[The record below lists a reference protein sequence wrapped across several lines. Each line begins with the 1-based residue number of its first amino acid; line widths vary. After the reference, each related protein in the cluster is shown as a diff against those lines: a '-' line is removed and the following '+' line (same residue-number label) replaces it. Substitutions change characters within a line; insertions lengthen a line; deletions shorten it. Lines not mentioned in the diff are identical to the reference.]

1 MIAAAHAQPP
11 VDSVKAL
18 VLAVAVHLVALL
30 MLTLN
35 FNWSSSVAPSPANVI
50 KAVVVTEVPA
60 KRQAAPPAPPKED
73 DSAKRKQEEARRQ
86 ADALRKKKAAEKK
99 AAEKKAEIAR
109 QQAAERKRKAAAEAR
124 HQQAQKLL
132 QQQLAAEEAERER
145 AGRLTAA
152 QSRAAEFMA
161 RIGNRISSKW
171 RRPPGS
177 PKDAFAVV
185 RVRVTATGRILS
197 VQVVRSSGDPLFD
210 RSIENAV
217 YLAEPLPMPTDP
229 DVAELLR
236 EFNIDTEK
244 L

>member
-18 VLAVAVHLVALL
+18 VLAAAVHLAALL
-30 MLTLN
+30 MLVLN
-35 FNWSSSVAPSPANVI
+35 FNWSSSVAPAQVNVI
-50 KAVVVTEVPA
+50 KAVVVTEAPA
-60 KRQAAPPAPPKED
+60 KKQVVPVPPPPKVD
-73 DSAKRKQEEARRQ
+73 DTAKRRQQEAERKAE
-86 ADALRKKKAAEKK
+86 ALRKKKAAD
-99 AAEKKAEIAR
+99 KKAEIAR
-109 QQAAERKRKAAAEAR
+109 QQAADRKRKAAAEAR
-124 HQQAQKLL
+124 QKQAQELL

-145 AGRLTAA
+145 AARLTVA
-152 QSRAAEFMA
+152 QSKAAEYMA

-171 RRPPGS
+171 RRPQSS

-185 RVRVTATGRILS
+185 RVRVTPTGRILS
-197 VQVVRSSGDPLFD
+197 VSVVRSSGDPLFD
-210 RSIENAV
+210 KSVEDAV

-229 DVAELLR
+229 DAAELLR

>member
-132 QQQLAAEEAERER
+132 QQQLAAEE
-145 AGRLTAA
+145 
-152 QSRAAEFMA
+152 FMA